1 VTIGTIYCK
10 SIMIKECA
18 SSTRSSSVSAPVY
31 NYALDDVVSWN
42 IFFNYFVFKLND
54 KEDGSGWFYIV
65 QFNDDGQIS
74 VSKV

>member
-1 VTIGTIYCK
+1 MIGTIYCK
-10 SIMIKECA
+10 SITIKECA

-31 NYALDDVVSWN
+31 NYVLDDVVSWN